1 MTSNCF
7 SRRLVFLC
15 GIFLLMLACT
25 TLGDLPGASHTPAAD
40 IGEETITQI
49 DLWLAATVDLR
60 STNLELVTEYS
71 DRQPKQLSAEIDSA
85 GNTHLSIKVPL
96 NAAFTAEQPP
106 EAPLPGDF
114 ELFIVDGNA
123 YTRIGGEGEAVQ
135 DNSYLTMLAD
145 TLNGPEGPGLWLNI
159 LPEADYTP
167 AGTETQGGFSTTK
180 YTVGGNLEKGA
191 VNGTIWVDNKS
202 DALVG
207 AELTVSGGL
216 FFPPGSN
223 GSGDVRITLTV
234 QQSTVPAI
242 SLP

>member
-1 MTSNCF
+1 MTKNRL
-7 SRRLVFLC
+7 SRRFAFLC
-15 GIFLLMLACT
+15 GIFLLLLACT
-25 TLGDLPGASHTPAAD
+25 TLGDLAGAGKTPSPVS
-40 IGEETITQI
+40 GEDANTQI

-60 STNLELVTEYS
+60 STNLELLTEYS
-71 DRQPKQLSAEIDSA
+71 DREPKRLIAEIDSA

-96 NAAFTAEQPP
+96 NAAFTADQPP
-106 EAPLPGDF
+106 DAPLPGDF

-135 DNSYLTMLAD
+135 DNSYLTMLAE

-159 LPEADYTP
+159 LPEEDYTP
-167 AGTETQGGFSTTK
+167 AGTETRGGFTTTK
-180 YTVGGNLEKGA
+180 YTVEGNLEKGA

-202 DALVG
+202 GALVG
-207 AELTVSGGL
+207 AELTVSEGL

-234 QQSTVPAI
+234 QQATVPAI
-242 SLP
+242 TLP

>member
-1 MTSNCF
+1 M
-7 SRRLVFLC
+7 L
-15 GIFLLMLACT
+15 LACT
-25 TLGDLPGASHTPAAD
+25 TLGDFAGAGKTPSPVS
-40 IGEETITQI
+40 GEDANTQI

-60 STNLELVTEYS
+60 STNLELLTEYS
-71 DRQPKQLSAEIDSA
+71 DREPKRLIAEIDSA

-96 NAAFTAEQPP
+96 NAAFTADQPP
-106 EAPLPGDF
+106 DAPLPGDF

-135 DNSYLTMLAD
+135 DNSYLTMLAE

-159 LPEADYTP
+159 LPEEDYTP
-167 AGTETQGGFSTTK
+167 AGTETQGGFTTTK
-180 YTVGGNLEKGA
+180 YTVEGNLEKGA

-202 DALVG
+202 GALVG
-207 AELTVSGGL
+207 AELTVSEGL

-234 QQSTVPAI
+234 QQATVPAI
-242 SLP
+242 TLP